1 VLMVIFFIII
11 ILFVDK
17 FGKIVLYFLNYIL
30 TIISRSEKM
39 RVPFVPKTKLQSLTF
54 DKFIAPLSVL
64 SPLAPV
70 LLSRGDRPLK
80 MSFEDQLKSLI
91 PKNCKRPVAEYARQ
105 RTCSH

>member
-1 VLMVIFFIII
+1 
-11 ILFVDK
+11 
-17 FGKIVLYFLNYIL
+17 
-30 TIISRSEKM
+30 M
-39 RVPFVPKTKLQSLTF
+39 RAPFVPKTKLQSLTF

-91 PKNCKRPVAEYARQ
+91 YFHLKEHHSARDLIQDMEENNFAIQNIAPKGGISRSSFSEIINPTFALL
-105 RTCSH
+105 TNHNFL